1 MTHPIYLIGI
11 SIPWE
16 LKSLRLAP
24 RLNKEVISFCKPS
37 RPFGPYT
44 FIDCK

>member
-16 LKSLRLAP
+16 LKSLDWHP
-24 RLNKEVISFCKPS
+24 GLNKEVIL
-37 RPFGPYT
+37 T
-44 FIDCK
+44 